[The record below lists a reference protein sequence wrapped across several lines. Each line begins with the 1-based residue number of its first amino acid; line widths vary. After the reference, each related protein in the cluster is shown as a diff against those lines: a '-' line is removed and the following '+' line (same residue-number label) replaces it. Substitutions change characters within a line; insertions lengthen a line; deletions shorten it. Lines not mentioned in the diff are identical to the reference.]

1 MVEKAEKHA
10 QKEGKSKGVDV
21 SFIPLKTKVRW
32 MRLVTTVTPSVAFF
46 SLSGE
51 GNLWGN
57 GCPLNG
63 LGIDFSDEFAL
74 MA

>member
-1 MVEKAEKHA
+1 LKKRKNTLN
-10 QKEGKSKGVDV
+10 KEGKSKGVDV

-32 MRLVTTVTPSVAFF
+32 MRLVTTVTPLVAFF
-46 SLSGE
+46 SLSGKGSLQ
-51 GNLWGN
+51 GNR
-57 GCPLNG
+57 CSLNG

>member
-1 MVEKAEKHA
+1 
-10 QKEGKSKGVDV
+10 V

-32 MRLVTTVTPSVAFF
+32 MRLVTTVTPLVAFF

-51 GNLWGN
+51 GSLQGN
-57 GCPLNG
+57 RCLLNG